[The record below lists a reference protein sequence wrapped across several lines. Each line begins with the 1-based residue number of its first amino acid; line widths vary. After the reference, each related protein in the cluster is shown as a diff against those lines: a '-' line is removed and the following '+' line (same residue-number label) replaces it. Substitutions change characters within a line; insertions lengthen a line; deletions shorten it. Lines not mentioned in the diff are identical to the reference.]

1 MHPPAPRVET
11 SGVVVLHLIKK
22 LIKIFTIVNKN
33 NQKKQTHTIYCRC
46 YIKIAIYS
54 IYCAV

>member
-33 NQKKQTHTIYCRC
+33 NQKKRHIL
-46 YIKIAIYS
+46 YIVGAI
-54 IYCAV
+54 